1 MIRKENIDVKELNRR
16 IHSRA
21 QLKPSLDAFPVK
33 DVSVPFNSLRNTHGI
48 MNAELEVPSSFQE
61 NNTGVAN
68 QIKEIKENENLKLN
82 IEEPET
88 IEVNTKE
95 VEKLLDD
102 IAEEIETEDE
112 MIIEGG
118 DNSMNANAL
127 PMDANTLPLDANTL
141 PLDDK
146 QNPSSIATD
155 FLTPSSGVDTQPE
168 IDNKLI
174 RSVMDIKRDTI
185 LNKGLMLAFL
195 ILIAVLV
202 YFGLHKKLF

>member
-88 IEVNTKE
+88 VNVNTKE
-95 VEKLLDD
+95 VDKLLDD

-112 MIIEGG
+112 MIIEGNNNSID
-118 DNSMNANAL
+118 DNNFPMDSNANNQPINNNL
-127 PMDANTLPLDANTL
+127 HANV
-141 PLDDK
+141 
-146 QNPSSIATD
+146 NPSPVSTNIYP
-155 FLTPSSGVDTQPE
+155 PSAKVNTKPE

-174 RSVMDIKRDTI
+174 RSIMDIKRNTI
-185 LNKGLMLAFL
+185 LNKSLMVAFL

>member
-16 IHSRA
+16 IHSSA

-88 IEVNTKE
+88 VNVNTKE
-95 VEKLLDD
+95 VDKLLDD

-118 DNSMNANAL
+118 NNSMDTNVNNLLINDNLHANV
-127 PMDANTLPLDANTL
+127 
-141 PLDDK
+141 
-146 QNPSSIATD
+146 NPSPVPTNIYP
-155 FLTPSSGVDTQPE
+155 PSLEVNTQPE

-174 RSVMDIKRDTI
+174 RSVMDIKRHTI
-185 LNKGLMLAFL
+185 LNKSLMLAFL

>member
-33 DVSVPFNSLRNTHGI
+33 DVSVPFNSLKNTHGI

-82 IEEPET
+82 IEEPE
-88 IEVNTKE
+88 IVNVNTKE
-95 VEKLLDD
+95 VDKLLDD

-118 DNSMNANAL
+118 NNSMDTNVNNL
-127 PMDANTLPLDANTL
+127 QINNDLHDNV
-141 PLDDK
+141 
-146 QNPSSIATD
+146 NPSPVTTD
-155 FLTPSSGVDTQPE
+155 FLTPSSEVDTQPE

-174 RSVMDIKRDTI
+174 RSIMDIKRHTI
-185 LNKGLMLAFL
+185 LNKSLMLAFL